1 MAHVIC
7 DVAMW
12 YLWEP
17 IYLLSNARRYFD
29 SNCWLR
35 MQHNY
40 DLVHANDS
48 STNANLSHSSKR
60 IYMYLISILC
70 LLIRPSNI

>member
-1 MAHVIC
+1 
-7 DVAMW
+7 
-12 YLWEP
+12 
-17 IYLLSNARRYFD
+17 
-29 SNCWLR
+29 